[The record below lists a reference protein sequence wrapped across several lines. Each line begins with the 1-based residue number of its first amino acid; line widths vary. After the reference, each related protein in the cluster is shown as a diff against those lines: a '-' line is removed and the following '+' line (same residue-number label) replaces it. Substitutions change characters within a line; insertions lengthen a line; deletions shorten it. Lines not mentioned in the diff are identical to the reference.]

1 VNPTVLLAAF
11 FATAIEVIEMVAIVV
26 GVGVARSWR
35 ASLLGASAGLIVLV
49 ALVAGLG
56 TAVRDVPLTP
66 VRLLVGAL
74 LLVFGLQWLRK
85 GVLRVARDGWGVGHS
100 APDVDSADSGE
111 RGFDWTGFV
120 LSFKGVSLEGLEV
133 AVIVVAFGA
142 AAGAVGSAVV
152 GAAAAVLVL
161 GALGDLPPGRPNPAA
176 GATAVRRRNVD
187 HLRHVLG
194 RGRPWRGLARRP
206 VGAPCP
212 RGGLRRG
219 GAGTAQVGPP
229 LAARHQTSDSAAASN
244 LQPVSVRDASMSSV
258 LRGVRAFVMF
268 WVDFVIGDDWT
279 VAATVA
285 LALLGTWGLTRA
297 GVIAWWL
304 LPLAVLAITTVSL
317 RRSVERE
324 LRHDQP
330 G

>member
-35 ASLLGASAGLIVLV
+35 ASLVGASAGLVVLV

-56 TAVRDVPLTP
+56 TAVRNVPLTP

-161 GALGDLPPGRPNPAA
+161 GALGGLTYRLVARIP
-176 GATAVRRRNVD
+176 RRA
-187 HLRHVLG
+187 LQLF
-194 RGRPWRGLARRP
+194 
-206 VGAPCP
+206 VGAMLTTF
-212 RGGLRRG
+212 GTFWAGEGLGVAWPGDQWALLALGAVYVVAALGLLRWVRHWRRDTKQR
-219 GAGTAQVGPP
+219 TAQQRATSNPSPSGM
-229 LAARHQTSDSAAASN
+229 HQ
-244 LQPVSVRDASMSSV
+244 
-258 LRGVRAFVMF
+258 
-268 WVDFVIGDDWT
+268 
-279 VAATVA
+279 
-285 LALLGTWGLTRA
+285 
-297 GVIAWWL
+297 
-304 LPLAVLAITTVSL
+304 
-317 RRSVERE
+317 
-324 LRHDQP
+324 
-330 G
+330 